1 LERFLEVFMT
11 KDLLQVPHEYHRD
24 SGTHT
29 RFGLIVGAGAAGLAY
44 AKALRQRPG
53 HDWRVSL
60 TRRDSKAARKLRE
73 HLAREGWY
81 GHGLAVYPLD
91 PTDEQSVVHLGRTVI
106 GFGKINLLVLASGQ
120 AILDSACSGEEE
132 YYHEN
137 MAANYVTK
145 VAAFRALQS
154 AGCLASDAQV
164 LVVSSRVL
172 DFAKNAPEVSGQ
184 QGYRTSIAALEGW
197 VHNEAK
203 SQGCQSMFHIC
214 RMPLI
219 VSPTADMYLRKG
231 VVPAGY
237 PLVDP
242 LQYAAAELEKIFG
255 APKP

>member
-1 LERFLEVFMT
+1 
-11 KDLLQVPHEYHRD
+11 
-24 SGTHT
+24 
-29 RFGLIVGAGAAGLAY
+29 
-44 AKALRQRPG
+44 
-53 HDWRVSL
+53 
-60 TRRDSKAARKLRE
+60 
-73 HLAREGWY
+73 
-81 GHGLAVYPLD
+81 LAVYPLD

-120 AILDSACSGEEE
+120 AILDSACSSEEE

-172 DFAKNAPEVSGQ
+172 DFVKNAPEVSGQ

-219 VSPTADMYLRKG
+219 VSPTADVYIQEG
-231 VVPAGY
+231 VVSADY

-242 LQYAAAELEKIFG
+242 LQYAAAEDFRGAKALILCARRVCYCLRGEVESCVANDPTCIRYRECASGVFFVTMSSYGITKICAGDWWVGRGWFCNC
-255 APKP
+255 